1 MNFNKLLKKWR
12 YKYEDLNYIVSS
24 YMSNQLSDEDMTLF
38 LKRVCKKG
46 LSVKETIYL
55 TDIYIK
61 SGTIV
66 DLSRVT
72 KPTVDKHSTGGIG
85 DKVSLIVAPLVAS
98 LDIAVPKMSG
108 RSLGYTGGTIDKLE
122 SIDGYRVELSEEE
135 FINELNTVGMSII
148 SQTQNITP
156 ADKKIYALRDITGTV
171 ESIPLI
177 AASIMSKKIACGTNF
192 IVIDLKVGAGAFM
205 KNKREASKLVKYM
218 KKIALHYNK
227 KLTCVLTRM
236 DSPLGNTIGNALEV
250 KEALEFFE
258 GKWEKDLGA
267 VVLTIATEMVALA
280 KKITEAQAIA
290 LIKENIANGKAK
302 NKFYEWIAYQGGNIN
317 TIDKPHKKL
326 LIKTQNIGYI
336 KNIDALKLG
345 ILARDLGAGRV
356 NKDDLIDYAAGIV
369 LLKNVGSN
377 VIENNILAEVYYNKE
392 IPNIESRV
400 LDAFEIVEN
409 PVKEKDS
416 IIMIL

>member
-61 SGTIV
+61 SGAIV

-156 ADKKIYALRDITGTV
+156 ADKKIYALRDVTGTV

-258 GKWEKDLGA
+258 GKWGKNLGA

-356 NKDDLIDYAAGIV
+356 NKDDVIDYAAGIV

-409 PVKEKDS
+409 PVKEKES